1 MTQLFLSKKA
11 IDYKRKS
18 IVDIL
23 SGKAKGDGR
32 FCAVCRD
39 AQQSMD
45 PVCRHFTLHY
55 WQDCFTG
62 IRNGE
67 LANYRAR
74 VPIG

>member
-11 IDYKRKS
+11 TDYKRKS
-18 IVDIL
+18 IEDKL

-32 FCAVCRD
+32 F
-39 AQQSMD
+39 AQFAETLNKVWD

-67 LANYRAR
+67 LAN
-74 VPIG
+74 